1 MYCGVLVTF
10 TFEFRFETN
19 APNEPV
25 PFVII
30 VATYPNDADID
41 DVTEPLTANEAV
53 ICGVPVTAIAFAWD
67 EVNKGSAA
75 KPPPIIVFT
84 ISKFL
89 PIVFTSFGVV

>member
-1 MYCGVLVTF
+1 MYCDVLVTF

-19 APNEPV
+19 VPNEPV

-30 VATYPNDADID
+30 VDTYAIDADID
-41 DVTEPLTANEAV
+41 DDTDPLTANEAV
-53 ICGVPVTAIAFAWD
+53 ICDVPVTAIAFVWD
-67 EVNKGSAA
+67 AVNIGSAA

-89 PIVFTSFGVV
+89 LIVFTSFGVV

>member
-1 MYCGVLVTF
+1 
-10 TFEFRFETN
+10 
-19 APNEPV
+19 V

-30 VATYPNDADID
+30 VATYAIDADID
-41 DVTEPLTANEAV
+41 DDTEPLTANEAV
-53 ICGVPVTAIAFAWD
+53 ICGVPVTAIAAACD

-89 PIVFTSFGVV
+89 PIVFTSSGVV